1 MVAGEENAEK
11 PVIVFGALVVW
22 VSGASV
28 ASNAYGAGGSVVS
41 VRHVGDGDIFERLY
55 EWGGVGDAPDTVG
68 DSVGGGE
75 IGGGF

>member
-1 MVAGEENAEK
+1 MVAREENAEK
-11 PVIVFGALVVW
+11 PVVVFGTLVVR

-28 ASNAYGAGGSVVS
+28 ASDAHGAGGSVVS
-41 VRHVGDGDIFERLY
+41 VCHVGDGDIFEGFD
-55 EWGGVGDAPDTVG
+55 EGCGVGDAPDTVG